1 MNNALYFQ
9 SGGVTAVIGATAAA
23 LIEAHRQASP
33 ARLFAAEHGLSG
45 LINAQLVDASA
56 LPEAMR
62 CALHHLPGGGL
73 GSGRTLL
80 EPYEKNPEQWVRVR
94 DVLVAHQIGIVYVN
108 GGNGSMDTA
117 AKLVELSDRF
127 ALGLKVIGLP
137 KTIDNDL
144 ECTDTSP
151 GFGSALKYLSV
162 SLMEAARDH
171 CAMAT
176 KPSVFILEVMGR
188 HTGWLASC
196 GAVARLPEAIA
207 APLMLFPEAV
217 FDPAHFVSVV
227 RERATRSNAIVCVVS
242 EGIRTADGAFYAQQ
256 NVAKTYG
263 HEQLGGAGFAIAELL
278 RAQLGIKV
286 HVAIPDYLQ
295 RAARHLASATDI
307 AQAEAVARHA
317 VVLAQTGQTG
327 LMVNLVRASD
337 SPYRWHCGAVALSEI
352 ANRER
357 KLPIDWIDTESYA
370 LRPEALTYLQPLIA
384 GEISLPWSEGL
395 PDYPWVEW
403 PKVIPRFSLGAY
415 SQHLYK

>member
-23 LIEAHRQASP
+23 LIEAHREISP
-33 ARLFAAEHGLSG
+33 GRLFAAEHGLSG

-56 LPEAMR
+56 LPETMR
-62 CALHHLPGGGL
+62 LALSHLPGGGL

-80 EPYEKNPEQWVRVR
+80 APYAENPEQWGRVR
-94 DVLVAHQIGIVYVN
+94 DVLVHYQIGTIYVN

-117 AKLVELSDRF
+117 AKLAELSDRF
-127 ALGLKVIGLP
+127 ALGLQVIGLP

-144 ECTDTSP
+144 EGTDASP

-176 KPSVFILEVMGR
+176 KPSIFILEVMGR

-196 GAVARLPEAIA
+196 GAIARLPSAII
-207 APLMLFPEAV
+207 APLILFPEID
-217 FDPAHFVSVV
+217 FDPDHFVAAVQQ
-227 RERATRSNAIVCVVS
+227 RFDHARAVVCVVS
-242 EGIRTADGAFYAQQ
+242 EGIRTGDGRFYAQQ
-256 NVAKTYG
+256 NAASQYG
-263 HEQLGGAGFAIAELL
+263 HEQLGGAGFAVGDLL
-278 RAQLGIKV
+278 RARLGIKV
-286 HVAIPDYLQ
+286 HVAIPDYMQ

-327 LMVNLVRASD
+327 VMVNIIRESD
-337 SPYRWHCGAVALSEI
+337 TPYRWHCGAVALSEI

-357 KLPIDWIDTESYA
+357 QLPLDWIDAENYT
-370 LRPEALTYLQPLIA
+370 LRPDALAYLRPLIA
-384 GEISLPWSEGL
+384 GEISLPWSAGL
-395 PDYPWVEW
+395 PEYPWVEW
-403 PKVIPRFSLGAY
+403 PKIV
-415 SQHLYK
+415 

>member
-23 LIEAHRQASP
+23 LIEAHQQHGSG
-33 ARLFAAEHGLSG
+33 RLFAAEHGLSG
-45 LINAQLVDASA
+45 LINDQLVDASA
-56 LPEAMR
+56 LPETMR
-62 CALHHLPGGGL
+62 TALSHLPGGGL

-80 EPYEKNPEQWVRVR
+80 MPYDENPQQWAQVR
-94 DVLVAHQIGIVYVN
+94 DVLVRHQIGTIYVN

-117 AKLVELSDRF
+117 ATLGELSQRF
-127 ALGLKVIGLP
+127 DLGLRVIGLP

-144 ECTDTSP
+144 EGTDTSP

-176 KPSVFILEVMGR
+176 KPSVFIMEVMGR

-207 APLMLFPEAV
+207 SPLILFPEV
-217 FDPAHFVSVV
+217 DFDPDHFVAAIKQ
-227 RERATRSNAIVCVVS
+227 RFATQNAVVCVIS

-256 NVAKTYG
+256 NVAQKYG
-263 HEQLGGAGFAIAELL
+263 HEQVGGAGLAVAGLL
-278 RAQLGIKV
+278 RSQLGIKV
-286 HVAIPDYLQ
+286 HVAVPDYMQ

-317 VVLAQTGQTG
+317 IILAQSGQTG
-327 LMVNLVRASD
+327 LMVNIVRESD
-337 SPYRWHCGAVALSEI
+337 APYHWHCGAVALTEI

-357 KLPIDWIDTESYA
+357 SVPRDWIDLAHYT
-370 LRPEALTYLQPLIA
+370 LQPEALAYLKPLIA

-395 PDYPWVEW
+395 PEYPWVEW
-403 PKVIPRFSLGAY
+403 PKIT
-415 SQHLYK
+415 

>member
-23 LIEAHRQASP
+23 LIEAHRQVSP
-33 ARLFAAEHGLSG
+33 GRLFAAEHGLSG
-45 LINAQLVDASA
+45 LMNAQLVDATA
-56 LPEAMR
+56 LPESMR
-62 CALHHLPGGGL
+62 LALSHVPGGGL

-80 EPYEKNPEQWVRVR
+80 MPYDENPQQWEQVR
-94 DVLVAHQIGIVYVN
+94 DVLVRHQIGTIYVN

-127 ALGLKVIGLP
+127 YLDLKVIGLP

-144 ECTDTSP
+144 EGTDASP

-176 KPSVFILEVMGR
+176 KPSVFIMEVMGR

-196 GAVARLPEAIA
+196 GAVARLPEAVA
-207 APLMLFPEAV
+207 SPLMLFPEV
-217 FDPAHFVSVV
+217 DFEPAHFV
-227 RERATRSNAIVCVVS
+227 RAIRQRFETQHAVVCVVS
-242 EGIRTADGAFYAQQ
+242 EGIHTADGRFYAQQ
-256 NVAKTYG
+256 NVAAKYG
-263 HEQLGGAGFAIAELL
+263 HEQLGGAGLAVAELL
-278 RAQLGIKV
+278 RTELGIKV
-286 HVAIPDYLQ
+286 HVAIPDYMQ

-317 VVLAQTGQTG
+317 IVLAQSGQTG
-327 LMVNLVRASD
+327 LMVNIVRESD
-337 SPYRWHCGAVALSEI
+337 APYRWHCAAVALTDI

-357 KLPIDWIDTESYA
+357 SLPRDWINQAHYT
-370 LRPEALTYLQPLIA
+370 LRPEALAYLRPLIA

-395 PDYPWVEW
+395 PEYPWVEW
-403 PKVIPRFSLGAY
+403 PKIA
-415 SQHLYK
+415 

>member
-23 LIEAHRQASP
+23 LIEAHQQASP

-45 LINAQLVDASA
+45 LINERLVDASA
-56 LPEAMR
+56 LPEPMR
-62 CALHHLPGGGL
+62 LALSHLPGGGL

-80 EPYEKNPEQWVRVR
+80 EPYEQNPGQWQRVR
-94 DVLVAHQIGIVYVN
+94 DVLVAHEIGTIYVN

-127 ALGLKVIGLP
+127 ALGLRVIGLP

-144 ECTDTSP
+144 EGTDASP

-196 GAVARLPEAIA
+196 GAIARLPSAIA
-207 APLMLFPEAV
+207 APLILFPEAM
-217 FDPAHFVSVV
+217 FDPAHFVSAVQQRFTQSPAV
-227 RERATRSNAIVCVVS
+227 VCVVS

-263 HEQLGGAGFAIAELL
+263 HEQLGGAGFAVGELL
-278 RAQLGIKV
+278 RAELGVKV
-286 HVAIPDYLQ
+286 HVAIPDYMQ

-317 VVLAQTGQTG
+317 VALARTGQTG
-327 LMVNLVRASD
+327 LMVNVVRTSD
-337 SPYRWHCGAVALSEI
+337 DPYQWHCGAIALTEI

-357 KLPIDWIDTESYA
+357 RLPTEWIDAEHYTLRADA
-370 LRPEALTYLQPLIA
+370 LRYLQPLIA
-384 GEISLPWSEGL
+384 GEISLPWSAGL
-395 PDYPWVEW
+395 PEYPWVEW
-403 PKVIPRFSLGAY
+403 PKVASL
-415 SQHLYK
+415 LR

>member
-23 LIEAHRQASP
+23 LIESHRQAGDG
-33 ARLFAAEHGLSG
+33 RLFAAEHGLSG
-45 LINAQLVDASA
+45 LINEHLVDATA

-62 CALHHLPGGGL
+62 CALSQIPGGGL

-80 EPYEKNPEQWVRVR
+80 EPYEQNPEQWQRVR
-94 DVLVAHQIGIVYVN
+94 DVLVAHQIGTIYVN

-117 AKLVELSDRF
+117 AKLVALSERF
-127 ALGLKVIGLP
+127 GLDLKVIGLP

-144 ECTDTSP
+144 EGTDTSP
-151 GFGSALKYLSV
+151 GFGSALKYLAV

-196 GAVARLPEAIA
+196 GAIARLPDAIA
-207 APLMLFPEAV
+207 APLILFPEEV
-217 FDPAHFVSVV
+217 FDPVHFISAVQ
-227 RERATRSNAIVCVVS
+227 RRTEQNNAIVCVVS

-256 NVAKTYG
+256 NVAQKYG
-263 HEQLGGAGFAIAELL
+263 HEQLGGAGFAVAELL
-278 RAQLGIKV
+278 RSALGVKV

-317 VVLAQTGQTG
+317 VALAQTGQTG
-327 LMVNLVRASD
+327 LMVNIVRESD
-337 SPYRWHCGAVALSEI
+337 NPYHWHCGAVALTEI

-357 KLPIDWIDTESYA
+357 RLPVDWIDDANYTLRPDA
-370 LRPEALTYLQPLIA
+370 LRYLQPLIT
-384 GEISLPWSEGL
+384 GEISLPWSAGL
-395 PDYPWVEW
+395 PEYPWVAW
-403 PKVIPRFSLGAY
+403 PKVA
-415 SQHLYK
+415 SQLA

>member
-1 MNNALYFQ
+1 MKNALYFQ

-45 LINAQLVDASA
+45 LINEHLVDASA
-56 LPEAMR
+56 LPETMR
-62 CALHHLPGGGL
+62 CALSHVPGGGL

-80 EPYEKNPEQWVRVR
+80 QPYDVNPEQWQRVR
-94 DVLVAHQIGIVYVN
+94 DVLVRRQIGIVYVN

-117 AKLVELSDRF
+117 AKLVELSERF

-144 ECTDTSP
+144 EGTDTSP
-151 GFGSALKYLSV
+151 GFGSALKYLCV

-171 CAMAT
+171 YAMAT

-196 GAVARLPEAIA
+196 GAVARLPEAMA
-207 APLMLFPEAV
+207 SPLILFPETV
-217 FDPAHFVSVV
+217 FDPAHFVSAV
-227 RERATRSNAIVCVVS
+227 RDRFEQHNALVCVVS
-242 EGIRTADGAFYAQQ
+242 EGIRTADGTFYAQQ
-256 NVAKTYG
+256 NVAQTYG
-263 HEQLGGAGFAIAELL
+263 HEQLGGAGFAVAELL
-278 RAQLGIKV
+278 RAELGIKV

-307 AQAEAVARHA
+307 AQAEAIARHA
-317 VVLAQTGQTG
+317 VVLAQSGQTG
-327 LMVNLVRASD
+327 LMVNIVRESD
-337 SPYRWHCGAVALSEI
+337 SPYRWHCGAVALGEI

-357 KLPIDWIDTESYA
+357 QLPVDWIDIENYTLRADA
-370 LRPEALTYLQPLIA
+370 LHYLGPLIE
-384 GEISLPWSEGL
+384 GETSLPWSAGL

-403 PKVIPRFSLGAY
+403 PKVNSCVP
-415 SQHLYK
+415 

>member
-23 LIEAHRQASP
+23 LIEAHRQSGSG
-33 ARLFAAEHGLSG
+33 RLFAAEHGLSG
-45 LINAQLVDASA
+45 LMTEQLVDASA
-56 LPEAMR
+56 LPETMR
-62 CALHHLPGGGL
+62 LALSHVPGGGL

-80 EPYEKNPEQWVRVR
+80 QGFEANPTQWSRVR
-94 DVLVAHQIGIVYVN
+94 DVLVAHQIGTIYVN

-144 ECTDTSP
+144 EGTDASP

-196 GAVARLPEAIA
+196 GAVARLPSLIA
-207 APLMLFPEAV
+207 APLILFPEAV
-217 FDPAHFVSVV
+217 FDPAHFLATV
-227 RERATRSNAIVCVVS
+227 RQRFDNSNAVVCVVS
-242 EGIRTADGAFYAQQ
+242 EGIRTQDGRFYAQQ
-256 NVAKTYG
+256 NAASQYG
-263 HEQLGGAGFAIAELL
+263 HEQLGGAGFAIGELL
-278 RAQLGIKV
+278 RAQLGVKV
-286 HVAIPDYLQ
+286 HVAIPDYMQ

-317 VVLAQTGQTG
+317 VVLSQSGQTG
-327 LMVNLVRASD
+327 LMVTVVRESD
-337 SPYRWHCGAVALSEI
+337 SPYRWHCGAVALQEI

-357 KLPIDWIDTESYA
+357 RLPLDWIDAENFTLCSDALAY
-370 LRPEALTYLQPLIA
+370 LRPLIV
-384 GEISLPWSEGL
+384 GEISLPWTDGL
-395 PDYPWVEW
+395 PDYPWVKW
-403 PKVIPRFSLGAY
+403 PKVAPLLS
-415 SQHLYK
+415 

>member
-45 LINAQLVDASA
+45 LINEHLVDASA
-56 LPEAMR
+56 LPETMR
-62 CALHHLPGGGL
+62 CALSHVPGGGL

-80 EPYEKNPEQWVRVR
+80 QPYDENPEQWQRVR

-144 ECTDTSP
+144 EGTDTSP

-171 CAMAT
+171 YAMAT

-207 APLMLFPEAV
+207 APFMLFPEAV
-217 FDPAHFVSVV
+217 FDPTHFVAAV
-227 RERATRSNAIVCVVS
+227 RARAGQSNAIVCVIS
-242 EGIRTADGAFYAQQ
+242 EGIRTADGQFYAQQ
-256 NVAKTYG
+256 NVAQKYG
-263 HEQLGGAGFAIAELL
+263 HEQLGGAGFAVAELL
-278 RAQLGIKV
+278 RAELGIKV

-317 VVLAQTGQTG
+317 VALAQTGESG
-327 LMVNLVRASD
+327 LMVNIVRESD

-357 KLPIDWIDTESYA
+357 QLPADWIDIENYTLRADA
-370 LRPEALTYLQPLIA
+370 LHYLGPLIE
-384 GEISLPWSEGL
+384 GEISLPWSAGL

-403 PKVIPRFSLGAY
+403 PKVNSCVP
-415 SQHLYK
+415 

>member
-9 SGGVTAVIGATAAA
+9 SGGVTAVIGGTAAA
-23 LIEAHRQASP
+23 LIEAHRQASS

-45 LINAQLVDASA
+45 LINEHLVDASA
-56 LPEAMR
+56 LPEPMR
-62 CALHHLPGGGL
+62 CALSQIPGGGL

-80 EPYEKNPEQWVRVR
+80 EPYEQNPAQWERVR
-94 DVLVAHQIGIVYVN
+94 DVLRKHQIGTIYVN

-117 AKLVELSDRF
+117 AKLVALSERF
-127 ALGLKVIGLP
+127 GLNLKVIGLP

-144 ECTDTSP
+144 EGTDASP

-196 GAVARLPEAIA
+196 GAVARLPEAIP
-207 APLMLFPEAV
+207 APMILFPEV
-217 FDPAHFVSVV
+217 PFDPAHFTAAV
-227 RERATRSNAIVCVVS
+227 RQRLAQGNAVVCVVA
-242 EGIRTADGAFYAQQ
+242 EGIRTADGQFYAQQ

-263 HEQLGGAGFAIAELL
+263 HEQLGGAGFAVGELL
-278 RAQLGIKV
+278 RAELGVKV
-286 HVAIPDYLQ
+286 HVAIPDYMQ

-317 VVLAQTGQTG
+317 VVLAKSGQTG
-327 LMVNLVRASD
+327 LMVNIVRESD

-357 KLPIDWIDTESYA
+357 TLPIDWIDGAAYT
-370 LRPEALTYLQPLIA
+370 LRPEALSYLRPLLS
-384 GEISLPWSEGL
+384 GEAQLPWRDGL
-395 PDYPWVEW
+395 PEYPWIEW
-403 PKVIPRFSLGAY
+403 PKIVPRLD
-415 SQHLYK
+415 

>member
-23 LIEAHRQASP
+23 LIEAHRQMSP
-33 ARLFAAEHGLSG
+33 GRLLAAEHGLSG
-45 LINAQLVDASA
+45 LINEHLVDASA
-56 LPEAMR
+56 LPEPMR
-62 CALHHLPGGGL
+62 CALSQIPGGGL

-80 EPYEKNPEQWVRVR
+80 EPYEQNPEQWQRVR
-94 DVLVAHQIGIVYVN
+94 DVLVAHQIGTIYVN

-117 AKLVELSDRF
+117 AKLVALSDRF

-144 ECTDTSP
+144 EGTDTAP

-196 GAVARLPEAIA
+196 GAIARLPDAIA
-207 APLMLFPEAV
+207 PPLILFPEVV
-217 FDPAHFVSVV
+217 FDPTHFISTIQ
-227 RERATRSNAIVCVVS
+227 ERAARNPAVVCVVS

-256 NVAKTYG
+256 NVAQKYG
-263 HEQLGGAGFAIAELL
+263 HEQLGGAGFAVGELL
-278 RAQLGIKV
+278 RSQLGVKV
-286 HVAIPDYLQ
+286 HVAVPDYMQ

-307 AQAEAVARHA
+307 AQAEAVACHA
-317 VVLAQTGQTG
+317 VALAQSGQTG
-327 LMVNLVRASD
+327 LMVNIVRESD
-337 SPYRWHCGAVALSEI
+337 HPYRWHCGAIALTEI
-352 ANRER
+352 ANCER
-357 KLPIDWIDTESYA
+357 CLPVDWIDAERYTLRADAQAY
-370 LRPEALTYLQPLIA
+370 LRPLIE
-384 GEISLPWSEGL
+384 GESSLPWTDGL
-395 PDYPWVEW
+395 PEYPWVEW
-403 PKVIPRFSLGAY
+403 PAVAPRLG
-415 SQHLYK
+415 